1 MRRLFLIA
9 CLFIIST
16 MMIQAQEETPIPTPE
31 ITYNLTADSIF
42 DILWLKVESRL
53 NPYGEPQL
61 VVRGEFYN
69 PDDFTG
75 YRDIQFYG
83 EGYANADDDT
93 PVAEGF
99 GYPVT
104 ICGFVPFDF
113 TISPLSKQY
122 FEIGLDIYEDA
133 PITHLVIQAIGNM
146 PNSEIGQLQPPPPAD
161 PIPNITQISDDEV
174 VSVEFPRNEPVR
186 YAVGCEKQP
195 FTTWNWFGYNAE
207 TQAFE
212 PIIHPGV
219 SQITAQTREQMRL
232 RDDAEFNHSY
242 VSIAPI
248 SRRLVFQTGVNH
260 FYTAQPDGS
269 NRRYVHQD
277 LSRFSLQGIIW
288 TSENDAFLAYYFG
301 AFGEKVRYFT
311 ARANSEWIS
320 RSVYGGTISFTVPG
334 PNAQGTEVIITT
346 DELGPVGYYVKHTFL
361 SANYLLFEADPPGNN
376 YPAPVWVQ
384 RQGVDRAYIARP
396 IDGVP
401 TLQCYNL
408 RTETL
413 TTLTALPLNL
423 TENDRAWMWVSPDFS
438 VLMLSQN
445 GIAGG
450 LWQVDLTS
458 LPECE

>member
-1 MRRLFLIA
+1 MRRLLLI
-9 CLFIIST
+9 LLLIPIGILTVS
-16 MMIQAQEETPIPTPE
+16 AQEETPVPTPE
-31 ITYNLTADSIF
+31 VTYSLTPDSTL
-42 DILWLKVESRL
+42 DILWIRMENRL
-53 NPYGEPQL
+53 NPYGEPQPII
-61 VVRGEFYN
+61 RGEIYN
-69 PDDFTG
+69 PTETSLS
-75 YRDIQFYG
+75 DIELYAY
-83 EGYANADDDT
+83 GYANEGDEES
-93 PVAEGF
+93 VAEGF

-113 TISPLSKQY
+113 TIQPMTKQY
-122 FEIGLDIYEDA
+122 FDIPLEIYEEA
-133 PITHLVIQAIGNM
+133 PISHLIIQAVGYESDTIAEAA
-146 PNSEIGQLQPPPPAD
+146 PLPD
-161 PIPNITQISDDEV
+161 HITQMSDDEV
-174 VSVEFPRNEPVR
+174 VSVEFPRNEPTR

-195 FTTWNWFGYNAE
+195 FTTWNWFGYDE
-207 TQAFE
+207 ESQAFE
-212 PIIHPGV
+212 PMVHPGV
-219 SQITAQTREQMRL
+219 EQITAQTREQMRL
-232 RDDAEFNHSY
+232 RDDAEFNHSF

-288 TSENDAFLAYYFG
+288 TSDNDAFLAYYFG

-320 RSVYGGTISFTVPG
+320 RSVYGGTVSFTVPG

-361 SANYLLFEADPPGNN
+361 TANYLLFEADPPGNN
-376 YPAPVWVQ
+376 YPAPVWIQ
-384 RQGVDRAYIARP
+384 RQGIDRAYIARP

-423 TENDRAWMWVSPDFS
+423 TENDRAWMWVSPDLS
-438 VLMLSQN
+438 ILMLSQN

-450 LWQVDLTS
+450 LWQVDLTA

>member
-1 MRRLFLIA
+1 MRRLFFIA
-9 CLFIIST
+9 CLFIIGT
-16 MMIQAQEETPIPTPE
+16 VMIQAQEETPIPNPEVTYSLTP
-31 ITYNLTADSIF
+31 DSVLE
-42 DILWLKVESRL
+42 ILWLRIESRL
-53 NPYGEPQL
+53 NPYGEPQFI
-61 VVRGEFYN
+61 VRGEIFN
-69 PDDFTG
+69 PTETG
-75 YRDIQFYG
+75 LSDIELYAY
-83 EGYANADDDT
+83 GYANEADEES
-93 PVAEGF
+93 VAEGF

-104 ICGFVPFDF
+104 ACGFVPFGYIIPPQ
-113 TISPLSKQY
+113 TEQY
-122 FEIGLDIYEDA
+122 FDIPLEIYEDA
-133 PITHLVIQAIGNM
+133 PITHLIIQAVGNE
-146 PNSEIGQLQPPPPAD
+146 SDAITEIAPLPAH
-161 PIPNITQISDDEV
+161 ITQISDDEV

-195 FTTWNWFGYNAE
+195 FTTWNWVGYNSE

-212 PIIHPGV
+212 PIVHPGV
-219 SQITAQTREQMRL
+219 EQITTQTREQMRL
-232 RDDAEFNHSY
+232 RDDAEFNHSF

-288 TSENDAFLAYYFG
+288 TSDNDAFLAYYFG

-320 RSVYGGTISFTVPG
+320 RSVYGGTVSFTVPG

-361 SANYLLFEADPPGNN
+361 TANYLLFEADPPGNN
-376 YPAPVWVQ
+376 YPAPVWIQ
-384 RQGVDRAYIARP
+384 RQGIDRAYIARP

-413 TTLTALPLNL
+413 TTLTTLPLNL
-423 TENDRAWMWVSPDFS
+423 TENDRAWMWVSPDLS

-450 LWQVDLTS
+450 LWQVDLTT